1 MEEGSRILV
10 PVDGSDA
17 SDRAVEMGA
26 YLAQQAGFA
35 LDLLFV
41 SAFDAGTDAEDEH
54 AWLPSWAAG
63 STKKKQERVLGRA
76 QSHVPAGMTA
86 VCHSRSGIPADEI
99 LKFAE
104 AEQTGLIVIGG
115 GGVSP
120 VEGFLLG
127 SVSQDV
133 VNRST
138 TTVLVVK

>member
-86 VCHSRSGIPADEI
+86 ACHSRSGIPADEI

-104 AEQTGLIVIGG
+104 AE
-115 GGVSP
+115 
-120 VEGFLLG
+120 
-127 SVSQDV
+127 
-133 VNRST
+133 
-138 TTVLVVK
+138 